1 MEGAGEGLAA
11 QSAGVTNTYGD
22 GKSNTITHAYGGVIN
37 KGKSKKKKGK

>member
-22 GKSNTITHAYGGVIN
+22 GKSNTTTHYYAGSKN
-37 KGKSKKKKGK
+37 KPKKKKDK